1 MKAKSSNSWLFPL
14 RFIFFFA
21 LAYGIWILTAPIGT
35 RIIADIGGGIVLLL
49 DREGY
54 TNDIKAMD
62 EYIIIDHKHDKD
74 DKPLTVE
81 YKGFTFNTVL
91 LAALI
96 MAVPR
101 VNYKLRLKI
110 MLIGLAILFPVQVF
124 KFVIYVFNY
133 YCQNMRRKSG
143 AFIYPAYIH
152 HSIGYA
158 DKTMWRIDG
167 QIIPVVIWGALYYY
181 YKWHN
186 VFTKLRKSESPS

>member
-1 MKAKSSNSWLFPL
+1 MKAKNSNSWLFPF
-14 RFIFFFA
+14 RFIIFFA
-21 LAYGIWILTAPIGT
+21 AAYLVWHFSAPVAT
-35 RIIADIGGGIVLLL
+35 RIFSDIAGGIIMVL
-49 DREGY
+49 DRADY
-54 TNDIKAMD
+54 TNDIKAKD

-74 DKPLTVE
+74 DKPLALE

-110 MLIGLAILFPVQVF
+110 MIIGLAILFPIQVF

-167 QIIPVVIWGALYYY
+167 QIIPVVIWGGLYYY

-186 VFTKLRKSESPS
+186 IFAKLRKS